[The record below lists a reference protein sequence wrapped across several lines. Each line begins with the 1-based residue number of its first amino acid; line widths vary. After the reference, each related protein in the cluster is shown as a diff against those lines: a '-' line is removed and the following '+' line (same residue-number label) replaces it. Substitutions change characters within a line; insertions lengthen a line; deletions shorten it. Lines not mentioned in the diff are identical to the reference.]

1 MTANTAGTTNCKVIA
16 LWVIADTTRR
26 RLLTVTAGGAAAA
39 VAGIP
44 AAAAQTLDAELIEL
58 GARFEPLIDRYYVA
72 QRRWSRSGRSLR
84 CVQATLSFRST
95 TLIRSSSCSL
105 QSQNFA
111 G

>member
-1 MTANTAGTTNCKVIA
+1 MFPP
-16 LWVIADTTRR
+16 TRR
-26 RLLTVTAGGAAAA
+26 AFINTIATLPIAAA
-39 VAGIP
+39 VP
-44 AAAAQTLDAELIEL
+44 AAAAHTLDAELIEL

-95 TLIRSSSCSL
+95 TLIPSNNSSL